1 MEDDLI
7 SSLTRQV
14 KEEVIEN
21 YLTERCIVGFQI
33 EDVQKQGEEAALLAT
48 KAGRRL
54 SRMAYLMVS
63 PGMQQR
69 LMHLLHIPEGSFWA
83 SCVQGKFAR
92 DTRFIRVRALT
103 DKGKFKKLVL
113 EANLRLYQ
121 WMSRYA
127 KRYEDLTAEC
137 RAVNLNID
145 KFQKNYDLLSILSF
159 LKNLDSSA
167 LERKQFLGENF
178 TAEELASVDQKLYL
192 HHVAVEKLNIPVPL
206 ALPSREAV
214 EDALNELA
222 GEIYR
227 IHQGQVKQIME

>member
-33 EDVQKQGEEAALLAT
+33 EDVQKQGEEAALLAIKT
-48 KAGRRL
+48 GRRL

-63 PGMQQR
+63 PTMQQR
-69 LMHLLHIPEGSFWA
+69 LMHILHIPEDSFWA
-83 SCVQGKFAR
+83 TCIQGKFAR

-103 DKGKFKKLVL
+103 DRGKYKKLVL
-113 EANLRLYQ
+113 EANARLYQ
-121 WMSRYA
+121 WMAKYA
-127 KRYEDLTAEC
+127 KKYEDLAAEC

-145 KFQKNYDLLSILSF
+145 KFQKNYDLLTILSF

-192 HHVAVEKLNIPVPL
+192 HHVAIEKLNLPAPL
-206 ALPSREAV
+206 ALPRREVA
-214 EDALNELA
+214 EYALNELA